1 MAQEIDSDKLLV
13 REVFSKWFRIPE
25 YQRPY
30 VWETDQVTELLNDVM
45 YAQTTNPEA
54 QYFLGSLVLQKKE
67 KEEGSTKYTEY
78 DLLDGQQRLTT
89 LLLITAVVRDLT
101 PTTNQPRIKTTT
113 ESIFQMANPD
123 DNVPERLR
131 IVFDTR
137 EEVRDFVGE
146 ATFKFIQRYYDH
158 YLDLFD
164 RENYNLTGS
173 FELYNQL
180 MLMQKGFEAG
190 IWVAPLLRYYDKFK
204 TNSLVEFA
212 KKLDNKF
219 ANDWLIGLYPTYRIE
234 NINKIIQCIDD
245 SANHNEVLQHASLLI
260 NSDELM
266 AILDGPIYG
275 RRAAKYVMLKLDLL
289 FLGNT
294 SKFSIPETIS
304 IEHILPQYPPEV
316 SQWRNDFSD
325 EERLQWTHRLGN
337 LVLISRRK
345 NTAQGNRDYT
355 DKKTRY
361 FKGNIEL
368 FSNSIRIFHQFPTW
382 KPDDLKKNHEE
393 VLLKIKSSFGFHT

>member
-1 MAQEIDSDKLLV
+1 MTIKSNAIGFL
-13 REVFSKWFRIPE
+13 
-25 YQRPY
+25 
-30 VWETDQVTELLNDVM
+30 TELLNDVM

-266 AILDGPIYG
+266 AILDGPI
-275 RRAAKYVMLKLDLL
+275 R
-289 FLGNT
+289 
-294 SKFSIPETIS
+294 
-304 IEHILPQYPPEV
+304 
-316 SQWRNDFSD
+316 
-325 EERLQWTHRLGN
+325 
-337 LVLISRRK
+337 
-345 NTAQGNRDYT
+345 
-355 DKKTRY
+355 
-361 FKGNIEL
+361 
-368 FSNSIRIFHQFPTW
+368 
-382 KPDDLKKNHEE
+382 
-393 VLLKIKSSFGFHT
+393 